1 MKFSLGCPT
10 TNENAFSNPD
20 AFVHKRTAT
29 ADQVKVA
36 NHAIVGKVFHMR
48 IRAITGF
55 LTCVILAACG
65 GGGAGSSTTPSVP
78 VPGGGGAPSA
88 VPSAT
93 AAPTVAPSPTATPTL
108 ISTSSPAYLPLGIGT
123 TWTFDTGKIVDTG
136 LWGLSCSCPY
146 NANPNNEEE
155 LQVFNNT
162 TGYQGSIFVTTQQCS
177 FGPVTCY
184 SVIGTSKQ
192 PAGPNCSSCV
202 TVTDDAAYPDGYPFM
217 DDKPVNGQSWNDN
230 EFASALSNVGAIQ
243 LLPGNQEAQ
252 NVAADT
258 FSSASLPSNLVWEF
272 AKGIGFVSIQ
282 YNGTTALL
290 TSFTPPAARTISSL
304 TVRGTVG
311 AQRGN
316 LDLSLL
322 KALIK

>member
-1 MKFSLGCPT
+1 
-10 TNENAFSNPD
+10 
-20 AFVHKRTAT
+20 
-29 ADQVKVA
+29 
-36 NHAIVGKVFHMR
+36 
-48 IRAITGF
+48 
-55 LTCVILAACG
+55 
-65 GGGAGSSTTPSVP
+65 
-78 VPGGGGAPSA
+78 
-88 VPSAT
+88 
-93 AAPTVAPSPTATPTL
+93 
-108 ISTSSPAYLPLGIGT
+108 
-123 TWTFDTGKIVDTG
+123 
-136 LWGLSCSCPY
+136 
-146 NANPNNEEE
+146 
-155 LQVFNNT
+155 
-162 TGYQGSIFVTTQQCS
+162 
-177 FGPVTCY
+177 
-184 SVIGTSKQ
+184 
-192 PAGPNCSSCV
+192 
-202 TVTDDAAYPDGYPFM
+202 M